1 MAIGDTT
8 DPGYKKAICSECGG
22 EYDGRVDYSP
32 KKTIKGTCSAKCS
45 YHKKTGY
52 WNPSQNPEVKAK
64 KKASLAAHYGGPDG
78 DYEKAKKAVAKKQA
92 KLYKEKTGYVN
103 PGQNPE
109 VREKAK
115 KTLADHLGNGDY
127 KKATKVLHKKQAKAY
142 KDKTGYDNPGQ
153 NPEVR
158 RKVEKTVQER
168 YGVGNVFQS
177 DEIKEKIKST
187 MLEKYGVEYGYQNP
201 EIFAKVKATTMK
213 TYGVPYRVMAPD
225 VKRKAGIISK
235 TNLAWKS
242 DLEDMLGVEFDLEV
256 PFDLEGDHRM
266 QADLG
271 HGRVLID
278 LNPTISHN
286 SDLSYMCMKGQ
297 CKGAKT
303 NDHSG
308 CTAPVA
314 KNYHNERMKTAIA
327 NGFSL
332 INVYDWTPRDFVIDE
347 IRRRLGLQL
356 SKISV
361 DDVEIKRIEQK
372 TANSFLKENSMQGPS
387 SMQVLCYGL
396 FVSNELIQVLTL
408 RKTKASSAAEFE
420 LHRLAT
426 KLGVMVD
433 GGYGLLFE
441 AAREIDDLKS
451 LVIDLHYDDLVD
463 PAAISVLGFKKDKDL
478 PSTCYWYSL
487 KLKHWEK
494 PIKDSA
500 LAYGIDKVLHR
511 PAPDF
516 PDYNGSFETSNEGLM
531 LKEGYVRVY
540 DAGGQRMIW
549 RA

>member
-1 MAIGDTT
+1 M
-8 DPGYKKAICSECGG
+8 
-22 EYDGRVDYSP
+22 
-32 KKTIKGTCSAKCS
+32 
-45 YHKKTGY
+45 
-52 WNPSQNPEVKAK
+52 KAK
-64 KKASLAAHYGGPDG
+64 KKASLIAHYGGPDG
-78 DYEKAKKAVAKKQA
+78 DYETAKKAVAKKQA
-92 KLYKEKTGYVN
+92 ESYKKKTGYVN

-109 VREKAK
+109 VREKVK
-115 KTLADHLGNGDY
+115 KTLADHLGDGDY
-127 KKATKVLHKKQAKAY
+127 KKATKVLHQKQVKAY

-158 RKVEKTVQER
+158 KKVEKTVQER

-177 DEIKEKIKST
+177 DEIKGKIKST

-235 TNLAWKS
+235 TNLEWKS
-242 DLEDMLGVEFDLEV
+242 DLEDSLGVEFDLEV
-256 PFDLEGDHRM
+256 PFDLKGDHRM

-271 HGRVLID
+271 HGSLLID

-308 CTAPVA
+308 CATPVA
-314 KNYHNERMKTAIA
+314 KDYHNERMKTAIA

-347 IRRRLGLQL
+347 IRRRLGLQPRR
-356 SKISV
+356 ISV
-361 DDVEIKRIEQK
+361 ADVEIRKIEQAA
-372 TANSFLKENSMQGPS
+372 ANAFLKDNSMQGPS
-387 SMQVLCYGL
+387 SKQVLCYGL
-396 FVSNELIQVLTL
+396 FVGDELIQVLTL
-408 RKTKASSAAEFE
+408 RKAKASLSADLE
-420 LHRLAT
+420 LHRLVT
-426 KLGVMVD
+426 KTGVMVD
-433 GGYGLLFE
+433 GGYGFLFE

-451 LVIDLHYDDLVD
+451 LVVDLHYDDLVD
-463 PAAISVLGFKKDKDL
+463 PADVSALGFKKDKGL
-478 PSTCYWYSL
+478 QPTCYWYSL
-487 KLKHWEK
+487 KLKHGEK

-500 LAYGIDKVLHR
+500 LVYGIDKVLHR
-511 PAPDF
+511 PSSDF
-516 PDYNGSFETSNEGLM
+516 PDYDGSFETSNEGLM